1 MNNISIFPN
10 EEYAARLQNFK
21 RLIAERGLEASL
33 ITVPENIYYLT
44 GLDHQGYFA
53 VHLLVVPQEGQMQ
66 LVARGMERVTMEAQ
80 IPEVI
85 FRGYGDGEDPAVF
98 TCRVL
103 REIGLA
109 SARLGMEKRSGFL
122 SYHVAEGL
130 VDGLPEAHWRDISG
144 LVDELRLVKSPRE
157 LAYVR
162 QAARVTDAMMGA
174 AMQTAGEG
182 VNEREIA
189 AEVYR
194 AMVLAGGEYPGFHP
208 FIRTTD
214 RLGEEHT
221 TWQDNVLDDGD
232 VLFVELAGC
241 VRRYHAPMGR
251 LIFVGKVPPGTQEMA
266 QICLEAF
273 DSVVRAIQPG
283 VRAADVYQAWQDRV
297 DRAGLAHY
305 RRHHC
310 GYLVGI
316 GFPPSWTGGNTV
328 VGLRHDSQ
336 RILQP
341 GMVFHLLSWLMGTGH
356 PGDYFV
362 SNTAVLTEEGCQVL
376 TTAPREVQVV

>member
-1 MNNISIFPN
+1 MNHASIFPD
-10 EEYAARLQNFK
+10 EEYATRLRNLRQM
-21 RLIAERGLEASL
+21 LIERGLDACL
-33 ITVPENIYYLT
+33 ISVPENIYYLT

-53 VHLLVVPQEGQMQ
+53 IHLLVVPQEGE
-66 LVARGMERVTMEAQ
+66 LRLIARGMEKVTMDAQ
-80 IPEVI
+80 IPDIV
-85 FRGYGDGEDPAVF
+85 FRGYGDDEDPAAF
-98 TCRVL
+98 TCQVL
-103 REIGLA
+103 LELGLA
-109 SARLGMEKRSGFL
+109 SARLGIEKRSGFL

-130 VDGLPEAHWRDISG
+130 VDGIPQARWSDISG

-162 QAARVTDAMMGA
+162 QAARVTDAMMRA
-174 AMQTAGEG
+174 AIQTAGEG

-208 FIRTTD
+208 FIRSSD
-214 RLGEEHT
+214 RLGEEHS
-221 TWQDNVLDDGD
+221 TWQDNVLANGD
-232 VLFVELAGC
+232 ALFIEMAGC
-241 VRRYHAPMGR
+241 VRRYHAPIGR
-251 LIFVGKVPPGTQEMA
+251 LIFIGKVPPGTQEIA
-266 QICLEAF
+266 RLCLEAF
-273 DSVVRAIQPG
+273 ENVVQAIRPG
-283 VRAADVYQAWQDRV
+283 VKAGEVYRAWQDTV
-297 DRAGLAHY
+297 DQAGLSHY

-341 GMVFHLLSWLMGTGH
+341 GMTFHLLSWLMGTGR
-356 PGDYFV
+356 PGDYFI
-362 SNTAVLTEEGCQVL
+362 SNTALLTEQGCEVL
-376 TTAPREVQVV
+376 TTTPQEVQVV

>member
-1 MNNISIFPN
+1 MNLNPIFPD
-10 EEYAARLQNFK
+10 EEYAARLQNLRRQFS
-21 RLIAERGLEASL
+21 ERGLDACL
-33 ITVPENIYYLT
+33 ISVPENIHYLT

-53 VHLLVVPQEGQMQ
+53 AHLLVVPREGKMH
-66 LVARGMERVTMEAQ
+66 LVARGMEKVTVDTQ

-85 FRGYGDGEDPAVF
+85 FWGYGDGDDPGVF
-98 TCRVL
+98 TCQVL
-103 REIGLA
+103 REMGLG
-109 SARLGMEKRSGFL
+109 SAQMGVEKRSGFL
-122 SYHVAEGL
+122 SYHVAEEL
-130 VDGLPEAHWRDISG
+130 VGGLPQVRWTDISG
-144 LVDELRLVKSPRE
+144 IVDDLRLVKSPRE

-162 QAARVTDAMMGA
+162 QAAGVTDAMMGA
-174 AMQTAGEG
+174 AVRTAKEG

-194 AMVLAGGEYPGFHP
+194 AMVLEGGEYPGFHP

-221 TWQDNVLDDGD
+221 TWKDNVLADGD
-232 VLFVELAGC
+232 VLFLELAGC

-251 LIFVGKVPPGTQEMA
+251 LLFIGKVPPGTQEMA
-266 QICLEAF
+266 RICLEAF
-273 DSVVRAIQPG
+273 DAVVQAIRPG
-283 VRAADVYQAWQDRV
+283 RQAGEVYQAWQERV

-328 VGLRHDSQ
+328 VGLRSDSE

-341 GMVFHLLSWLMGTGH
+341 GMVFHLLSWLMGTGR

-362 SNTAVLTEEGCQVL
+362 SNTAVLTEEGCDVL
-376 TTAPREVQVV
+376 TSAPRGVQVV